1 MRTRWSNESELWGWM
16 LVRVLEECGLK
27 QAVVS
32 PGSRST
38 PLAWALAHSRIEAL
52 PILDERSAA
61 FYALGLARRGGRP
74 VALLCTS
81 GTAAANY
88 LPALVEARESGAPL
102 LVLTADRPPQLRR
115 CAAGQTVDQVKMYGS
130 AALDYFELPVPE
142 AKETVLRHARQIVT
156 HALRRT
162 MLPCRGPVHVNVPL
176 REPLAPQTGK
186 VLDLAFDPA
195 ALVEGLTPVGGR
207 LPLPRPETLAL
218 PGNPAKI
225 LIVAGSLMP
234 DDDAAARTALFSLAE
249 RTKAPV
255 LCDGLG
261 PWRCG
266 DSPDATRIAGYDL
279 ILSSPR
285 MREALKPDYVVQV
298 GPLPT
303 SKALRSWL
311 CGLDAKTL
319 VATTGID
326 DTDAAR
332 AKAQLVQ
339 IAPEDLASLPLPAAS
354 DGAVYRAAWLEAE
367 AKTAAI
373 VSAALQEA
381 HPGFEG
387 RIARILFKNAEA
399 GADVSIANSMSVRDV
414 ETYREPGGAN
424 VRTFFSRGANGI
436 DGTLAT
442 ALGASHGAR
451 GILLAGDLA
460 LLHDCG
466 SLLSAQRHRGS
477 LTVVL
482 VDNRGGGIFET
493 LPVAKLDDPAFEAYF
508 ATPQEANFTA
518 LAHAFGAEYEKLE
531 SPAALAEKI
540 RTLPE
545 SGLRILHLE
554 TDRKKDSAFR
564 AELRRRAEQAF

>member
-1 MRTRWSNESELWGWM
+1 MCKRWSNESELWGWM

-38 PLAWALAHSRIEAL
+38 PLAWALAHSAIEAI

-61 FYALGLARRGGRP
+61 FYALGLARRGGGP
-74 VALLCTS
+74 VALVCTS

-88 LPALVEARESGAPL
+88 LPALVEARESGVPL
-102 LVLTADRPPQLRR
+102 LVLTADRPPELRR

-142 AKETVLRHARQIVT
+142 AKATVLRHARQIVT

-176 REPLAPQTGK
+176 REPLAPQPGK
-186 VLDLAFDPA
+186 ALDLDYDPTL
-195 ALVEGLTPVGGR
+195 LVESLAPVGGH
-207 LPLPRPETLAL
+207 LPLPRFENLSL
-218 PGNPAKI
+218 PVDPAKV
-225 LIVAGSLMP
+225 LIVAGSVMP
-234 DDDAAARTALFSLAE
+234 DDDTAARTTLFALAE
-249 RTKAPV
+249 RTQAPV

-266 DSPDATRIAGYDL
+266 DFPGVARIAGYDL

-285 MREALKPDYVVQV
+285 MRESLMPDYIIQV

-303 SKALRSWL
+303 SKALRGWL
-311 CGLDAKTL
+311 AALDCPTL
-319 VATTGID
+319 VATSGID
-326 DTDAAR
+326 DPDAAR

-339 IAPEDLASLPLPAAS
+339 IAPEDLANLPLPTAAN
-354 DGAVYRAAWLEAE
+354 GAAYRATWLDAE
-367 AKTAAI
+367 AKTTAI
-373 VSAALQEA
+373 VNAALQEA
-381 HPGFEG
+381 HPNFEG
-387 RIARILFKNAEA
+387 NIARVLFSSAQT
-399 GADVSIANSMSVRDV
+399 GADVSVANSMSVRDV
-414 ETYREPGGAN
+414 ETCRELGGAN

-442 ALGASHGAR
+442 ALGASHGGH
-451 GILLAGDLA
+451 GILLTGDLA

-466 SLLSAQRHRGS
+466 SLLSAHRHKGS

-482 VDNRGGGIFET
+482 SDNRGGGIFET
-493 LPVAKLDDPAFEAYF
+493 LPVAKLGDPAFETYF
-508 ATPQEANFTA
+508 ATPQEADFAA
-518 LAHAFGAEYEKLE
+518 LARAFGAEYEKLE
-531 SPAALAEKI
+531 SPAALAEKLRI
-540 RTLPE
+540 LPE
-545 SGLRILHLE
+545 SGLHLLHLK
-554 TDRKKDSAFR
+554 TDRKKDADFR
-564 AELRRRAEQAF
+564 YKLRCRVAEIL